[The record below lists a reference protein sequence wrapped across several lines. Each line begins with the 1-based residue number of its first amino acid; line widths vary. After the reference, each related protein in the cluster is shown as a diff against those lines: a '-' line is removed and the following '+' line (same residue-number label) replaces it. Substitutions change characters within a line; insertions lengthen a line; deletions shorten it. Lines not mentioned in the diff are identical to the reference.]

1 MRVVGGIVIAYALLI
16 CSAANAAE
24 WWFVGSTGGDDRPN
38 RAIFLADMAARQPLA
53 PAGWTIETAHVRET
67 ADAAGRKSDRTRYRI
82 DCTAGTTAVT
92 TSTDYSVDRTVL
104 RERTIADAD
113 QQEAVPPAMTIAEAV
128 RDTTCGKPPLG
139 AFKIDDKLEMLDWAA
154 AYFNSPAK

>member
-1 MRVVGGIVIAYALLI
+1 MRLISGIVVAYGLLT

-38 RAIFLADMAARQPLA
+38 RTIFLVDMAGRQPLG
-53 PAGWTIETAHVRET
+53 PARWTIETAHVRET
-67 ADAAGRKSDRTRYRI
+67 ADAAGRKSDWTRYRI
-82 DCTAGTTAVT
+82 DCTVGTTAVT
-92 TSTDYSVDRTVL
+92 ASTDYRADRTIV

-113 QQEAVPPAMTIAEAV
+113 QKEAVPPAMTIAEAV
-128 RDTTCGKPPLG
+128 RDTACGKPPLG

-154 AYFNSPAK
+154 AYFNSPGK